1 MLVKPMN
8 STALIQQLEALLV
21 AHEDRKR
28 PVDKIPGMVSAPDKD
43 GRKESVR
50 SATVRT

>member
-28 PVDKIPGMVSAPDKD
+28 PVEKIPGMIDSPDKN
-43 GRKESVR
+43 GRKESTR